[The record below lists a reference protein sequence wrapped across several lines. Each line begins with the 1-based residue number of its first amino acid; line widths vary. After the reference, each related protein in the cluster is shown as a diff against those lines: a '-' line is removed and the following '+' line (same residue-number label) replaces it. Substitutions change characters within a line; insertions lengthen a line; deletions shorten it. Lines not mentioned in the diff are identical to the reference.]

1 MISNSPVFEGE
12 MNFLGILLQQAMMYS
27 RAKIDALP
35 DDISVDDEFAAIDA
49 ASAPAFAIA
58 QTISSLPARTETES
72 RIKATAAAWIEGNYW
87 QDNVYGALNAEHR
100 LAG

>member
-27 RAKIDALP
+27 KAKIDALP
-35 DDISVDDEFAAIDA
+35 EGIEVDDECAAIEA

-58 QTISSLPARTETES
+58 ETISSLPARSETEI
-72 RIKATAAAWIEGNYW
+72 RIKNTASAWIEGTYW
-87 QDNVYGALNAEHR
+87 QDEVYHALNGEHR

>member
-1 MISNSPVFEGE
+1 MDKGVIFEGE

-27 RAKIDALP
+27 KAKIDALP

-58 QTISSLPARTETES
+58 NTISSLPAQSETEI
-72 RIKATAAAWIEGNYW
+72 RIKATAAAWIDGTYW
-87 QDNVYGALNAEHR
+87 TGADPSALN
-100 LAG
+100 